1 MESPLMESPLME
13 SRSMS
18 LIRTDVRAKGAR

>member
-1 MESPLMESPLME
+1 LMESPLME